1 MVKKKK
7 GLLDNIWKRLHF
19 KYRLSAVNENTLE
32 EIWKIRTSIFSGALL
47 FLAFATLLIAITS
60 IIIITTPIRYY
71 LPGYLDSEVREQSIR
86 AAIRIDSLETQ
97 MKYQEAY
104 INNLKDV
111 FAGTVQTD
119 SVKMPDTVSISENDP
134 LLQKSQTELD
144 YVKKYEEEEKYN
156 LSVLAT
162 SPTSPTDG
170 IIFFNPAKGIIISKF
185 NPINR
190 HYGVKISTSAK
201 ESVLAALEG
210 TVIFAGYDFNDKYI
224 IQLQHKNGFI
234 SIYKHN
240 TMVLKKAGEKV
251 KTGEAIAV
259 IEAQK
264 DENGKEQ
271 ESFLYFELWFKGS
284 PVNPED
290 YIVFN

>member
-111 FAGTVQTD
+111 FAGVVQID

-134 LLQKSQTELD
+134 LLQKSQIERD

-156 LSVLAT
+156 LSVLST